1 VLTSRGDSD
10 LLSAA
15 VLGLLGT
22 RGHAS
27 RTEIARTLDVSPA
40 TITQATKALLS
51 RGLIEELESVPSRG
65 GRPSRMLGLAH
76 SGAGAIGAKVTADH
90 VVVVDVALDGTVTR
104 SASHPFAADVP
115 DCLQRLASILSD
127 SVREHDG
134 LLLGIGVGVPGAVD
148 AQASGVVDAPT
159 MGWAAAPLGAVLRS
173 ALDLPVLIDNDVNTL
188 AAAERLYGT
197 GRMLSSY
204 LVVTIGRGVGAGIV
218 LDRVIYRG
226 AAGGAGEIGHVPV
239 HDDGPLCGCGG
250 RGCLESYVGAQALL
264 DRAVR
269 NGVLR
274 SSDSADALV
283 QAADDGHAGARL
295 IYADAGALLG
305 RALAGVVHT
314 LDPEAVVV
322 MGEGVD
328 AWQHWQP
335 AFDATLRRH
344 LMPARRSLPVVVE
357 PWSEEKW
364 ALGAASLV
372 LGSPLDAESGGEQA
386 RLVRARLQT
395 APLAAAL

>member
-1 VLTSRGDSD
+1 MLTSRGDSD

-27 RTEIARTLDVSPA
+27 RTEIARLLDVSA
-40 TITQATKALLS
+40 ASITSATKGLLA

-76 SGAGAIGAKVTADH
+76 SGARAVGAKVTADH
-90 VVVVDVALDGTVTR
+90 VVVVDVALDGTVLR
-104 SASHPFAADVP
+104 STSHPFAADAP
-115 DCLQRLASILSD
+115 DCLQRLAGILAGALD
-127 SVREHDG
+127 RHDG
-134 LLLGIGVGVPGAVD
+134 LLLGVGVGVPGAVD
-148 AQASGVVDAPT
+148 GQASGVVDAPT
-159 MGWAAAPLGAVLRS
+159 MGWAAVPLGAVLRS
-173 ALDLPVLIDNDVNTL
+173 ALDLPVLVDNDVNTL

-197 GRMLSSY
+197 GRRLSSY
-204 LVVTIGRGVGAGIV
+204 LVVTIGRGIGAGIV
-218 LDRVIYRG
+218 VDRVVYRG

-269 NGVLR
+269 DGVLHPDGTAGDLLR
-274 SSDSADALV
+274 
-283 QAADDGHAGARL
+283 AAVEGDEGARL
-295 IYADAGALLG
+295 VYADAGALLG

-322 MGEGVD
+322 LGEGVD
-328 AWQHWQP
+328 AWPHWEP
-335 AFDATLRRH
+335 AFDASLRRH
-344 LMPARRSLPVVVE
+344 LMPARRALPVVVE

-372 LGSPLDAESGGEQA
+372 LGSPFDAESGGEQA

-395 APLAAAL
+395 APLASVR